1 MISTILTTFESYGHL
16 TMEDEE
22 DKTVIQTERDKK
34 RLRKELLGEE
44 YDGDT
49 EFNTD
54 FDITLT
60 D

>member
-1 MISTILTTFESYGHL
+1 
-16 TMEDEE
+16 MEDEE
-22 DKTVIQTERDKK
+22 DKTVVQTEKDKK
-34 RLRKELLGEE
+34 RLAKELLGED

-54 FDITLT
+54 FDLSLT

>member
-1 MISTILTTFESYGHL
+1 
-16 TMEDEE
+16 MEDEE
-22 DKTVIQTERDKK
+22 DKTVIQSEADKK

-44 YDGDT
+44 HDGDT